1 MQDTDLVL
9 KKKDTKVQ
17 NSSICAYYIV
27 NACCWLDDGEPHCW
41 AITCNKGLLEAGIVF
56 FVLRSDIPSR
66 TESWSGAAGPSVLLE
81 YRSIVERMSLVL
93 NFMLLTV
100 SVLYLESNY
109 CNITN

>member
-56 FVLRSDIPSR
+56 LFCTQTFPAERSLGLGLRVHLCYWNTDQ
-66 TESWSGAAGPSVLLE
+66 
-81 YRSIVERMSLVL
+81 
-93 NFMLLTV
+93 
-100 SVLYLESNY
+100 
-109 CNITN
+109 